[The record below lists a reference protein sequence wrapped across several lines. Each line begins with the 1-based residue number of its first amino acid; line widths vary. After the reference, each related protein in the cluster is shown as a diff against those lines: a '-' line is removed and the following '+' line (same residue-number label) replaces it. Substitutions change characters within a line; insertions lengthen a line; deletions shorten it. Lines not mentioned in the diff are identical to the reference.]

1 MTLTDLEMQRYARHL
16 VMPEIGVAGQEKLK
30 RASVLIIGAGGL
42 GAPAAMYLA
51 AAGVGTIGVADA
63 DVVELSNLQ
72 RQLLHTD
79 ADLGRPKVDSAR
91 DTLTA
96 LNGALTLHTYHTLV
110 TAENIAALIAP
121 YDFVIDG
128 SDNFETKF
136 LINDACCAAGKPFSH
151 AGVLRFGGQVM
162 TVLPGRSPCY
172 RCVFHAPPGETVP
185 GAKEVGV
192 VGAAAGVIG
201 SVQALEAIKFL
212 LGAGELLTGR
222 MFTFD
227 ALTLKT
233 RIAPLPPR
241 DTHCP
246 ACGD

>member
-1 MTLTDLEMQRYARHL
+1 MTLTDLEQQRYARHL
-16 VMPEIGVAGQEKLK
+16 VMPEIGEAGQARLK
-30 RASVLIIGAGGL
+30 NARVLIIGAGGL

-51 AAGVGTIGVADA
+51 AAGVGTLGIADA

-79 ADLGRPKVDSAR
+79 ADLGRPKVDSAL

-96 LNGALTLHTYHTLV
+96 LNGALTVQTHYKLV
-110 TAENIAALIAP
+110 TAENIAELIEP

-136 LINDACCAAGKPFSH
+136 LINDACCAAGKPFCH

-162 TVLPGRSPCY
+162 TVLPGNTPCY
-172 RCVFHAPPGETVP
+172 RCVFQAPPGAAVP
-185 GAKEVGV
+185 AARDVGV
-192 VGAAAGVIG
+192 VGAAAGLIG
-201 SVQALEAIKFL
+201 CVEALEAIKWI

-233 RIAPLPPR
+233 RVVPLPGR
-241 DTHCP
+241 NAHCP